1 MEKHAMDMV
10 FNAELFWEDVRA
22 ARTARRLSQKTVGLE
37 FGVGGSAVGQWERSK
52 RTPSAV
58 KFLALCTAFEL
69 EPSVYGT
76 LISFPAWANQN
87 MFDREKL
94 KSLARVKAPQLQ
106 ETPYANY
113 GAMIDWNNF
122 RYDENNNREVW
133 HREIGWVLDPYQE
146 GVF

>member
-22 ARTARRLSQKTVGLE
+22 ARTARRLSQKTVGRE

-76 LISFPAWANQN
+76 LISFPAWANKN

-94 KSLARVKAPQLQ
+94 KSMSRGKKKDYVPLAEAVDNSRRKIVWGYDGEWWYEDELP
-106 ETPYANY
+106 N
-113 GAMIDWNNF
+113 DHF
-122 RYDENNNREVW
+122 RRSREEQREV
-133 HREIGWVLDPYQE
+133 E
-146 GVF
+146 